1 MDNVVLAIKMI
12 AMFYIFMLLLP
23 AAINM
28 ADTKAN
34 RPPWKRVY
42 ATTFRML
49 ACMTVLALVCAA
61 ISYVIF

>member
-28 ADTKAN
+28 ADAKAN
-34 RPPWKRVY
+34 RLPWKRVY

-49 ACMTVLALVCAA
+49 ACMTVLVLVCAA